1 MNLATSAGSGP
12 SHTMK
17 QSNIHLF
24 LKIVSPLLLIKCS
37 PSFHSQALNR
47 IVNTEFLCFFAPIPP
62 HSTTSGSSLQ
72 RSPGAALGKVTSDFL
87 LDTHISLQLL
97 DDFSAFDGS
106 WPHYHQIL
114 IVLAFCDSQ
123 CNFLALFYALLL
135 PPHENIQA
143 LQGSIFSSPPILCK
157 MRVSFFIFLN
167 YF

>member
-62 HSTTSGSSLQ
+62 HSTTFWL
-72 RSPGAALGKVTSDFL
+72 
-87 LDTHISLQLL
+87 
-97 DDFSAFDGS
+97 FS
-106 WPHYHQIL
+106 
-114 IVLAFCDSQ
+114 
-123 CNFLALFYALLL
+123 
-135 PPHENIQA
+135 
-143 LQGSIFSSPPILCK
+143 SIFSWSCSWKVHQWLPTWYTYFSSVTWWLFSIWWLLTTLPSNSHCSCLLWLSMQLSGTFLCSSSASSWKYSGSPRFHL
-157 MRVSFFIFLN
+157 
-167 YF
+167 